1 MTAVQN
7 LLDRWANVRA
17 RLLETVDKFADTELD
32 FRPFPTS
39 WSVRSL
45 MLHIAHE
52 ENGEFNHGL
61 TQILA
66 EFPPECDPAHYP
78 DRAALKAL
86 LAQVHEPNRAYL
98 AALSDTDLERV
109 IHTPWGGDSR
119 LVAMVEHLLEH
130 EIHHRAELSLIL
142 GILGKQGLNA

>member
-7 LLDRWANVRA
+7 LLDRWGKVRA
-17 RLLETVDKFADTELD
+17 RLLETVDKFGDQELD

-52 ENGEFNHGL
+52 ENGEFNYGL
-61 TQILA
+61 TQALP
-66 EFPPECDPAHYP
+66 EFPAEYDPARYP
-78 DRAALKAL
+78 DRATLTAL
-86 LAQVHEPNRAYL
+86 LAQVHEPSRAYL
-98 AALSDTDLERV
+98 AALSDSDLERA
-109 IHTPWGGDSR
+109 IHTPWGENYR
-119 LVAMVEHLLEH
+119 LADMVEHLLEH

>member
-7 LLDRWANVRA
+7 LVDRWSNVRT
-17 RLLETVDKFADTELD
+17 RLLETVDKFTDTELD
-32 FRPFPTS
+32 FRPFPSS

-61 TQILA
+61 TQTLA
-66 EFPPECDPAHYP
+66 EFPPEYELAEYP
-78 DRAALKAL
+78 NRAALKTL
-86 LAQVHEPNRAYL
+86 LAQVHAPNQAYL
-98 AALSDTDLERV
+98 AALTDADLERP
-109 IHTPWGGDSR
+109 IHTPWGTDYR
-119 LVAMVEHLLEH
+119 LVEMVDHLIEH

-142 GILGKQGLNA
+142 GMLGKQGLNA

>member
-1 MTAVQN
+1 MTAIQTLV
-7 LLDRWANVRA
+7 DRWANVRA

-61 TQILA
+61 TQTLA
-66 EFPPECDPAHYP
+66 EFPPEYDPALYP

-86 LAQVHEPNRAYL
+86 LAQVHAYSQAYL
-98 AALSDTDLERV
+98 ATLTDSDLERP
-109 IHTPWGGDSR
+109 IHAPCRAADR
-119 LVAMVEHLLEH
+119 LVVMLDNLIAH
-130 EIHHRAELSLIL
+130 EI
-142 GILGKQGLNA
+142 

>member
-1 MTAVQN
+1 MTALQN
-7 LLDRWANVRA
+7 LVDRWSNVRV

-32 FRPFPTS
+32 FRPFPAS

-61 TQILA
+61 TQTLA
-66 EFPPECDPAHYP
+66 EFPPEYDPARYP
-78 DRAALKAL
+78 DWAALIAL
-86 LAQVHEPNRAYL
+86 LAQVHAPNAAYL
-98 AALSDTDLERV
+98 ATLTDADLERP
-109 IHTPWGGDSR
+109 IHTPWGADYR
-119 LVAMVEHLLEH
+119 LVEMVDHLIER

-142 GILGKQGLNA
+142 GMLGKQGLNA

>member
-1 MTAVQN
+1 MSAIQTLV
-7 LLDRWANVRA
+7 DRWANVRA

-39 WSVRSL
+39 WSVHSL

-61 TQILA
+61 TQTLA
-66 EFPPECDPAHYP
+66 EFPPEYDPALYP

-86 LAQVHEPNRAYL
+86 LAEVHAHSQAYL
-98 AALSDTDLERV
+98 ATLTEADLERA
-109 IHTPWGGDSR
+109 IHAPWGADYR
-119 LVAMVEHLLEH
+119 LVEMVDHLIEH

-142 GILGKQGLNA
+142 GMLGKQGLNA

>member
-1 MTAVQN
+1 MTAIQN
-7 LLDRWANVRA
+7 LIDRWSNVRL
-17 RLLETVDKFADTELD
+17 RLLETVDKFSDSELD
-32 FRPFPTS
+32 FRPFPSS

-61 TQILA
+61 TQTLT
-66 EFPPECDPAHYP
+66 EFPPEYDPTLYP
-78 DRAALKAL
+78 SRAALKAL
-86 LAQVHEPNRAYL
+86 LAQVHAPSQAYL
-98 AALSDTDLERV
+98 ATLADADLERS
-109 IHTPWGGDSR
+109 IHTPWGTDAR
-119 LVAMVEHLLEH
+119 LVEMVDHLIEH